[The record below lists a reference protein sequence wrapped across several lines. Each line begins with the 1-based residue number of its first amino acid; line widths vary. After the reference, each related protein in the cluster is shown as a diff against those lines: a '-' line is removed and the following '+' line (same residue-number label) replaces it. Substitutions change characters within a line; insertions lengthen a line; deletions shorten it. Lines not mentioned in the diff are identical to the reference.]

1 MVDLP
6 LGGDGHILGRHGGGN
21 GLIPAGKGIACF
33 GRVGRGG
40 NGRAVVLLNDDILPA
55 VFRLKGDGVLVDLPL
70 CHQGQIGGHRCLK
83 VPFAFA
89 VVPADEGIAL
99 FSGVGR
105 SVGRGVGTNLGC
117 YFASTL
123 RLEGDRI
130 GPDDLPVKGAAGNF
144 SRCFFWWI
152 ADIVFICY
160 LPIEGAARDD
170 AERTAALVGHF
181 ATKGT
186 VCDGTAV
193 HHRAGKLAAADGPA
207 IRHGA
212 IECSADDLG
221 GTIVRIAAA
230 DGHGV
235 ALLTRRAA
243 AYRYIIPDG
252 QIADAV
258 KAAAGVSMVY
268 IALDRAAIPD
278 GSRTGEDCRAE
289 IAETAAAGIVII
301 RGLCYAAGNGPGGHL
316 EPAAI
321 FHINTA
327 ALARRAA
334 HDIAAPHEERAA
346 FPHIDTAAG
355 VVAAAGD
362 GAALYL
368 YDIFFGGG
376 FTCQLPQG
384 VALIELVNGIGIAV
398 NQRQLSILGD
408 MDQVAG
414 PAGCFQ

>member
-6 LGGDGHILGRHGGGN
+6 LGGDGHIPGRHGGGN

-55 VFRLKGDGVLVDLPL
+55 VFRLKSDGVLVDLPL
-70 CHQGQIGGHRCLK
+70 CRQDQTGGHGGLK

-89 VVPADEGIAL
+89 VVPADEGMPL
-99 FSGVGR
+99 FGGIIWLG
-105 SVGRGVGTNLGC
+105 GRGVGTNLGC

-130 GPDDLPVKGAAGNF
+130 GPDDLPG
-144 SRCFFWWI
+144 
-152 ADIVFICY
+152 
-160 LPIEGAARDD
+160 
-170 AERTAALVGHF
+170 
-181 ATKGT
+181 
-186 VCDGTAV
+186 
-193 HHRAGKLAAADGPA
+193 
-207 IRHGA
+207 
-212 IECSADDLG
+212 DLG
-221 GTIVRIAAA
+221 AGGLRKPA
-230 DGHGV
+230 
-235 ALLTRRAA
+235 TRR
-243 AYRYIIPDG
+243 DKH
-252 QIADAV
+252 AV
-258 KAAAGVSMVY
+258 GRLAFLLPGH
-268 IALDRAAIPD
+268 
-278 GSRTGEDCRAE
+278 
-289 IAETAAAGIVII
+289 
-301 RGLCYAAGNGPGGHL
+301 AAGNGPGGHL

-346 FPHIDTAAG
+346 FPHIDTAA
-355 VVAAAGD
+355 VFAVAAGD

-376 FTCQLPQG
+376 FICQLPQG
-384 VALIELVNGIGIAV
+384 AALIELVNGIGIAV

-408 MDQVAG
+408 MDQVAD